1 MCSNP
6 FRMAPMPPASASI
19 SPGRFCD
26 RFTATFATI
35 QPFRGARS
43 SSTWRGRA
51 HSRTMPAGQA
61 HMERIR
67 LLLID
72 DHVLFREGLSRLL
85 ASEPDLE
92 IVADCGTTDEA
103 LEILER
109 CQVDLVLLD
118 FDLGKD
124 HGSQFIGALRRT
136 GHTQKILMVTAG
148 MTAAESSAA
157 LRLGAS
163 GIFLKHNAAG
173 MLAQAIRLIAGGTIW
188 VDSRVIQL
196 LAEHV
201 EERGDERD
209 LILTAREEQVLQ
221 SVFEGLSNKE
231 IAARVNVSES
241 AVKATLQQL
250 FRKSG
255 VRTRSQLVR
264 IALEGS
270 FATKRK
276 P

>member
-1 MCSNP
+1 
-6 FRMAPMPPASASI
+6 
-19 SPGRFCD
+19 
-26 RFTATFATI
+26 
-35 QPFRGARS
+35 
-43 SSTWRGRA
+43 
-51 HSRTMPAGQA
+51 
-61 HMERIR
+61 MERIR

-92 IVADCGTTDEA
+92 VVADCGTTGEA
-103 LEILER
+103 LAILDR

-118 FDLGKD
+118 FDLGED
-124 HGSQFIGALRRT
+124 HGSQFIGALRRA
-136 GHTQKILMVTAG
+136 GHAQKILMVTAG

-173 MLAQAIRLIAGGTIW
+173 TLAQAIRLIAGGAMW
-188 VDSRVIQL
+188 ADQRVLQL

-201 EERGDERD
+201 EQRRDEHD
-209 LILTAREEQVLQ
+209 PILTAREEQVLQ
-221 SVFEGLSNKE
+221 GVFEGLSNKE
-231 IAARVNVSES
+231 IATRLNVSES
-241 AVKATLQQL
+241 AIKATLQQL